1 MATDVI
7 IQLDQARSS
16 LRDLAEGV
24 AKLSAGFPV
33 AFTDPDL
40 MERLQKFE
48 RASQEADARLRSP
61 TLSIA
66 TLGTTSSGKST
77 VVNGLIARRVAP
89 IEAGE
94 MSAGVLVLR
103 NGERCSMTVSAADNG
118 SWEAGT
124 WPDLTDREIY
134 DRTRNQ
140 VMRRYHE
147 IRRVRECIAPE
158 VIVSGPM
165 LPLKDRA
172 LLDLP
177 PGMDLE
183 IIDLPG
189 LKSVLDRAN
198 LEVIQKRVNKAFSLV
213 TLDYLQTD
221 ELNRKRL
228 LQELKRVVEY
238 LDGQTHSMIFLLNRV
253 DARGQNDLPLDERVQ
268 MLQSEI
274 AQTLELK
281 ALPEVLP
288 ICAQLLFYA
297 ECSWGPAPLD
307 GKPQAAVG
315 DQIDNLRA
323 LFIDCASLLTV
334 KTMDD
339 RDTRDWLRTIQDSL
353 LQPGGAAKG
362 PSLKDH
368 RKLVRLAREWSGGT
382 QLWARLRS
390 RISSSF
396 AELVL
401 LPVLL
406 DVFHTYDSLS
416 QALGAVSR
424 VRKIE
429 SREELEDE
437 RNRLNSIRTRLH
449 AEVGSTRERFRGD
462 IATAVEALKTD
473 DQKARAN
480 LTKKKGFEGFEPL
493 FEAVNIVAGDLNAML
508 VSPVRDAFKCEL
520 GVYDLEEDLQKVI
533 SPRLARDVARAYDHL
548 SKRLPSMRAV
558 GKELELRLRYD
569 APDVQK
575 QLEGAERDSR
585 RLYQGMREA
594 LSARAEFRL
603 QAQAAKIKGALAELL
618 KKQAAGVRELCAEN
632 FPGLGLDEA
641 IGTSVE
647 ARIRADAIKLPDTF
661 FTLPQA
667 IAQIDETVD
676 EKTGEE
682 RRTRKTGTCF
692 KSTEH
697 YVVDKKEKVKYR
709 IVRVAGADQMAEQ
722 WSEGIKSG
730 EAALWERLRD
740 WMTEALNESAAAFSG
755 DIDAVLDL
763 TKRALDEQRL
773 TLDRE
778 HDVFIA
784 RWTLLDEGLLQ
795 ATQVYRMLRELA
807 APCTQR
813 RES

>member
-1 MATDVI
+1 MTTDLI
-7 IQLDQARSS
+7 LQLGQARTS

-48 RASQEADARLRSP
+48 RAAQEADARLRSP

-94 MSAGVLVLR
+94 MSAGVLVLK
-103 NGERCSMTVSAADNG
+103 NSEKYSMTVSAADNG

-158 VIVSGPM
+158 VVVSGPM
-165 LPLKDRA
+165 LPLRERA

-177 PGMDLE
+177 QGMDLE

-189 LKSVLDRAN
+189 LKSVQDRTN
-198 LEVIQKRVNKAFSLV
+198 LAVIQDRVHKAFSLV

-228 LQELKRVVEY
+228 LEELKRVVEFIE
-238 LDGQTHSMIFLLNRV
+238 GQTHSMIFLLNRV
-253 DARGQNDLPLDERVQ
+253 DARAQNDDFPLHERVET
-268 MLQSEI
+268 LQREI
-274 AQTLELK
+274 AQILGLK
-281 ALPEVLP
+281 EPPDVLP
-288 ICAQLLFYA
+288 ICARLLYYA

-307 GKPQAAVG
+307 GKPEAVAH
-315 DQIDNLRA
+315 DQIENLRA
-323 LFIDCASLLTV
+323 LFIDCASWLRV
-334 KTMDD
+334 KTAGD
-339 RDTRDWLRTIQDSL
+339 RDTRDWLRTIEDSL
-353 LQPGGAAKG
+353 GQPGDTVK
-362 PSLKDH
+362 PLPLNDH

-382 QLWARLRS
+382 ELWARLRS

-406 DVFHTYDSLS
+406 DVFQTYDALS

-429 SREELEDE
+429 SREELKDE
-437 RNRLNSIRTRLH
+437 RNRLNGIRTRLH
-449 AEVGSTRERFRGD
+449 AEVGSTRERFRSD
-462 IATAVEALKTD
+462 IAAGVEALKTD
-473 DQKARAN
+473 DQKARAD

-493 FEAVNIVAGDLNAML
+493 LEAVNIVAGDLNAML
-508 VSPVRDAFKCEL
+508 VSPVRDAFKSEL

-533 SPRLARDVARAYDHL
+533 SPRLARDVARAYDYL
-548 SKRLPSMRAV
+548 SKRVPSMRPV
-558 GKELELRLRYD
+558 GKELELRLRD
-569 APDVQK
+569 NAPDVQK
-575 QLEGAERDSR
+575 HLEGAERDSR
-585 RLYQGMREA
+585 RLYQAMRQA
-594 LSARAEFRL
+594 LAARAEFRL
-603 QAQAAKIKGALAELL
+603 QAQARKIKDALAGLIQ
-618 KKQAAGVRELCAEN
+618 KQAAGVRALCSEN
-632 FPGLGLDEA
+632 FPELGLDEA

-697 YVVDKKEKVKYR
+697 YVVDKKKKVKYR

-722 WSEGIKSG
+722 WSEGIKAG
-730 EAALWERLRD
+730 EAALWERLRE

-763 TKRALDEQRL
+763 TQRALEDQRL
-773 TLDRE
+773 ELDLE
-778 HDVFIA
+778 HRTFIA
-784 RWTLLDEGLLQ
+784 RWMLLDEGLLKT
-795 ATQVYRMLRELA
+795 TQVCRVLRGLA
-807 APCTQR
+807 APCIQR
-813 RES
+813 KN